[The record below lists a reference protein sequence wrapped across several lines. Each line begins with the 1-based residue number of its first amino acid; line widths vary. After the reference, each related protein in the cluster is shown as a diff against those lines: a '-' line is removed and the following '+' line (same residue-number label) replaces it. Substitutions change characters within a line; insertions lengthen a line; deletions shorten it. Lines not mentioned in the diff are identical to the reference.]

1 MITMIR
7 CTLLASIFMLSA
19 GPVLAQTGDVP
30 GSRDHPLISRYEG
43 ATIIDYETK
52 EFDAYELLLGPNPGK
67 EENLDEGQMLE
78 GAVTKIRYIAPHGRS
93 TLEVYRNYE
102 HALKRAGFEILFDCA
117 NRACGRYFT
126 NIYKGRERDYLLRK
140 GDEQRFLAARLP
152 NANAE
157 VYVSLLVN
165 HHDVLEDFAN
175 KPIVQLDVIEIEK
188 LEDGKVTVDA
198 EALANDIEQTGHAAV
213 YGIYFDVDRAVV
225 KPKSGP
231 VLAEIARLL
240 QNEPGLYLYVV
251 GHTDNTGTLVHNM
264 DLSQRRAEAVV
275 QKLAADYGIAAE
287 RLAAVGVGPVAPVAS
302 NDADEGRALNRRV
315 ELTAQ

>member
-1 MITMIR
+1 MYVWVIY
-7 CTLLASIFMLSA
+7 A
-19 GPVLAQTGDVP
+19 GP
-30 GSRDHPLISRYEG
+30 
-43 ATIIDYETK
+43 
-52 EFDAYELLLGPNPGK
+52 
-67 EENLDEGQMLE
+67 
-78 GAVTKIRYIAPHGRS
+78 
-93 TLEVYRNYE
+93 
-102 HALKRAGFEILFDCA
+102 
-117 NRACGRYFT
+117 
-126 NIYKGRERDYLLRK
+126 
-140 GDEQRFLAARLP
+140 
-152 NANAE
+152 
-157 VYVSLLVN
+157 
-165 HHDVLEDFAN
+165 
-175 KPIVQLDVIEIEK
+175 
-188 LEDGKVTVDA
+188 
-198 EALANDIEQTGHAAV
+198 HAAV